1 MSCSRRA
8 PAASRRRCLA
18 MGVVRSLF
26 IEILIHTLCAGCYCS
41 SLSGGSMLELHRVS
55 IALQRIRT
63 VGCIYCRGCYRIVY
77 GFVVEGDRA

>member
-1 MSCSRRA
+1 MS
-8 PAASRRRCLA
+8 
-18 MGVVRSLF
+18 VVRSLF

-63 VGCIYCRGCYRIVY
+63 VGCIY
-77 GFVVEGDRA
+77 